1 MSRNQSIQAN
11 NSNCEVLRGI
21 TIRIAW
27 GIATGLF
34 NEEKKQDAMLDA
46 YFDAHQLGL
55 DDYAR
60 DVVAVPVLFSDVPD
74 LISAW
79 QAGQCLAA
87 EFEEIAHCPSCRD
100 DAGHPCSSH
109 R

>member
-34 NEEKKQDAMLDA
+34 NEEKKQDAMLNA

-55 DDYAR
+55 HDYAR
-60 DVVAVPVLFSDVPD
+60 EVVAVPVLFSDVPD

-79 QAGQCLAA
+79 QEGQCLAA
-87 EFEEIAHCPSCRD
+87 EFEEIAHRVDC
-100 DAGHPCSSH
+100 GTI
-109 R
+109 